1 MEFVLKERGGQ
12 KMSIKDRIMRLFGY
26 ENIKNI
32 KISEEFKKTPPQLW
46 KVGRAEILFLKYCK
60 FRSWIVIDK
69 NGILE
74 DGYITYLIAKKYGK
88 KYVKVIRTKT

>member
-1 MEFVLKERGGQ
+1 MK
-12 KMSIKDRIMRLFGY
+12 IKDKIMRLFGY

-46 KVGRAEILFLKYCK
+46 KVGRAEIFWLKYGK
-60 FRSWIVIDK
+60 FRSWIVIGR
-69 NGILE
+69 NGLLE

-88 KYVKVIRTKT
+88 KYVKVIHTET